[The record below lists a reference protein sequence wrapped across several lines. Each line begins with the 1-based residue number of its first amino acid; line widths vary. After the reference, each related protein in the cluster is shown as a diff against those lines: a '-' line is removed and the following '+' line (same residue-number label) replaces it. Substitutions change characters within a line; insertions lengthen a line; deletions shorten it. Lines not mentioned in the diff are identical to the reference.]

1 MMPPIPHRMYI
12 TTTCL
17 TCGTWRVMV
26 HDEGG
31 AVLYVALDRSLHAAT
46 RDAQEA
52 LSQIHRGRLR
62 LMAATN

>member
-1 MMPPIPHRMYI
+1 MMPPIRHRMYI

-17 TCGTWRVMV
+17 TCGTWRVTV

-31 AVLYVALDRSLHAAT
+31 AMLYVALDRNLHAAT

-52 LSQIHRGRLR
+52 MSQIHLGRLR
-62 LMAATN
+62 RMAAAN